1 MFNLAAVGFNIL
13 VFQIVWTQGENTLSG
28 QIKVSAK
35 IKLRKWKDSV
45 RRAVTFAMEKKE
57 EAAVVVEEENHENV
71 DLNQAHELSVEMKPQ
86 MELGHGKLRSGPL
99 LVSPFV
105 EELWFIRSGL

>member
-1 MFNLAAVGFNIL
+1 MVEAAAAEAAV
-13 VFQIVWTQGENTLSG
+13 E
-28 QIKVSAK
+28 
-35 IKLRKWKDSV
+35 
-45 RRAVTFAMEKKE
+45 AV

>member
-1 MFNLAAVGFNIL
+1 MAEAAAAAEAAAG
-13 VFQIVWTQGENTLSG
+13 
-28 QIKVSAK
+28 
-35 IKLRKWKDSV
+35 
-45 RRAVTFAMEKKE
+45 AVL

-86 MELGHGKLRSGPL
+86 RELGHGKLRSGRL

-105 EELWFIRSGL
+105 EELWFIRSGF